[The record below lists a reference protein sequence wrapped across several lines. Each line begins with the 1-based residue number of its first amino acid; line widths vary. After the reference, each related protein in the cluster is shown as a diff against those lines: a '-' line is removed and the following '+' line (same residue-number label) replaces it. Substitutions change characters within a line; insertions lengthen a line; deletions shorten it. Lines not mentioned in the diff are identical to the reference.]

1 MHYDVGKQL
10 LVRTDSNVSEG
21 NVYLAEWTSSVITVP
36 SDTSYGLSKACFSY
50 DIWTHAI
57 DRISAKLFY
66 LRDDDST
73 IKSKDLIGRS
83 IRWRTRD
90 AIDLDLNDVK
100 MYQVRTNR
108 TRWKQFWSTFRNPDF
123 GSISQ
128 ILNERCIVENL
139 DIR

>member
-108 TRWKQFWSTFRNPDF
+108 TR
-123 GSISQ
+123 
-128 ILNERCIVENL
+128 
-139 DIR
+139 